1 MPEPDWLSVDEV
13 LVAAVDVVVL
23 FASAAGDAVVPLKCD
38 FDDDVVVVVELTLV
52 VVVLDTRRV

>member
-1 MPEPDWLSVDEV
+1 MSVDEV

-23 FASAAGDAVVPLKCD
+23 FASPACDAVVPIKCD
-38 FDDDVVVVVELTLV
+38 FDDVVVVVELTLV

>member
-1 MPEPDWLSVDEV
+1 MSVDEV

-38 FDDDVVVVVELTLV
+38 FVVVELTLV
-52 VVVLDTRRV
+52 FVVLDTRRV